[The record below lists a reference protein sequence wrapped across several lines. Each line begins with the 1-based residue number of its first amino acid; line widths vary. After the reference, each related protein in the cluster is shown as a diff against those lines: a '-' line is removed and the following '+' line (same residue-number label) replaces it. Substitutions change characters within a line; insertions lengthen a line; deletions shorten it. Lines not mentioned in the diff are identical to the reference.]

1 MFMSL
6 GLLLPWV
13 NHFTGWWKQENT
25 ENRNPSE
32 WPGPS
37 LAVEHWPGRIDTAL
51 SDRFPLRSS
60 LMRGYGRLNLA
71 VFHKSPIP
79 TMAYLGSDGWMYI
92 TRKELATFDG
102 SLKFSPG
109 ETDSLKWKLLHRKR
123 RLDSLGI
130 RSLLVIAP
138 VKQSIYPEFQP
149 AFIRRLQA
157 ENRTDLLLAALRK
170 AGYPVLDLRD
180 SLRSAKRF
188 GVRMYHKS
196 DNHWNRFGGF
206 MAARSIAA
214 ATGVDV
220 NDENWM
226 PGLGV
231 QADSSGEQ
239 VSGNIAEM
247 MALGGIAKEPDV
259 RAIRS
264 QSEART
270 ALPYNWPT
278 PVFSNS
284 WEYQLRYTRS
294 DSSRRRV
301 LLIRDSFGSDV
312 VPYFAEACGELCAI
326 FDEWNYG
333 LNWPSVKA
341 MKPHWVITMVIES
354 NLDHLLYRTPYAE

>member
-1 MFMSL
+1 MAL

-13 NHFTGWWKQENT
+13 NHYAGWWKLENT
-25 ENRNPSE
+25 ENRTPAA
-32 WPGPS
+32 WPGKA
-37 LAVEHWPGRIDTAL
+37 LAIEQWPGRIDTAL
-51 SDRFPLRSS
+51 SDRFPMRSV
-60 LMRGYGRLNLA
+60 LMRSYGRMNL
-71 VFHKSPIP
+71 VLFHKSPIP

-102 SLKFSPG
+102 SLRFSSG
-109 ETDSLKWKLLHRKR
+109 ETDSLLRKLLHRKR
-123 RLDSLGI
+123 RLDSIGV

-138 VKQSIYPEFQP
+138 VKQSIYPEYQP

-157 ENRTDLLLAALRK
+157 ENRTDRLLVALRK

-180 SLRSAKRF
+180 SLRAAKRF

-196 DNHWNRFGGF
+196 DNHWNRFGAF
-206 MAARSIAA
+206 MAARSIASA
-214 ATGVDV
+214 IGV
-220 NDENWM
+220 NIIDEGWM
-226 PGLGV
+226 PGRGV
-231 QADSSGEQ
+231 QADSSGAQ
-239 VSGNIAEM
+239 VSGNIAGM

-264 QSEART
+264 HSEART
-270 ALPYNWPT
+270 ALSYNWPT

-284 WEYQLRYTRS
+284 WEYQLRFTRS
-294 DSSRRRV
+294 DSTRRRI

-333 LNWPSVKA
+333 LNWPLVKA
-341 MKPHWVITMVIES
+341 MKPEWVVTMVIES
-354 NLDHLLYRTPYAE
+354 NLDHLLYRTPYTE